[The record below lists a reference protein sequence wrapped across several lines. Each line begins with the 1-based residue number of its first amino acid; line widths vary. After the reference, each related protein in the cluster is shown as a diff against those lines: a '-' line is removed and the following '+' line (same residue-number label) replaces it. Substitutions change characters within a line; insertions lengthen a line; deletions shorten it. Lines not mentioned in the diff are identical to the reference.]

1 VPQQGLNEA
10 VEQLFS
16 SPRMLRR
23 FRRNPDRALSRF
35 DVTPAEAVAL
45 RSGDA
50 EELLVMGIDPAWIWP
65 QPPGHAAQ
73 NWLQRN
79 ARRLAPAAF
88 LAAVMVA
95 WPAAGHAATPTRRT
109 FLRRAARYL
118 QRHPALAR
126 RLEDPALAQALRRAG
141 VPRTYRQ
148 SLLRGIDRAVHPPA
162 PRS

>member
-1 VPQQGLNEA
+1 VPQQGLNAA

-35 DVTPAEAVAL
+35 DVTPAEVAAL
-45 RSGDA
+45 KSGDA
-50 EELLVMGIDPAWIWP
+50 GKLLVMGMNPAWVWP
-65 QPPGHAAQ
+65 QPPGHAVQ

-95 WPAAGHAATPTRRT
+95 WPAAGHAATPSRRT
-109 FLRRAARYL
+109 LLRRATMYL
-118 QRHPALAR
+118 RRHPAIAR
-126 RLEDPALAQALRRAG
+126 RLDDPALAQALRRAG
-141 VPRTYRQ
+141 VPRTYRR
-148 SLLRGIDRAVHPPA
+148 SLLRGIDSALHPPV